1 MRRLSIRAFFYAADE
16 RLYAAALPSFLIV
29 SMSLVAVLWLEIIS
43 RKNKKDKNMAEI
55 LKIVNLNK
63 KFGNLEVLKD
73 VNLSLNEGEILSVL
87 GDSGCGKSTLLRIIA
102 GLETPSGG

>member
-1 MRRLSIRAFFYAADE
+1 
-16 RLYAAALPSFLIV
+16 
-29 SMSLVAVLWLEIIS
+29 
-43 RKNKKDKNMAEI
+43 MAEI

-73 VNLSLNEGEILSVL
+73 VNLSLNEGEILNVL

-102 GLETPSGG
+102 GLETPSGGQIFVKEGCGTAMMFQSYIS

>member
-1 MRRLSIRAFFYAADE
+1 MD
-16 RLYAAALPSFLIV
+16 
-29 SMSLVAVLWLEIIS
+29 
-43 RKNKKDKNMAEI
+43 EI

-73 VNLSLNEGEILSVL
+73 VNLSLNEGEILSIL

>member
-1 MRRLSIRAFFYAADE
+1 MD
-16 RLYAAALPSFLIV
+16 
-29 SMSLVAVLWLEIIS
+29 
-43 RKNKKDKNMAEI
+43 EI

>member
-1 MRRLSIRAFFYAADE
+1 MG
-16 RLYAAALPSFLIV
+16 
-29 SMSLVAVLWLEIIS
+29 
-43 RKNKKDKNMAEI
+43 EI

-102 GLETPSGG
+102 GLETPSGGQIASKMATVRR

>member
-1 MRRLSIRAFFYAADE
+1 
-16 RLYAAALPSFLIV
+16 
-29 SMSLVAVLWLEIIS
+29 
-43 RKNKKDKNMAEI
+43 MAEI

-87 GDSGCGKSTLLRIIA
+87 GDSGCGKSTLFRIIA
-102 GLETPSGG
+102 GL

>member
-1 MRRLSIRAFFYAADE
+1 
-16 RLYAAALPSFLIV
+16 
-29 SMSLVAVLWLEIIS
+29 
-43 RKNKKDKNMAEI
+43 MAEI

>member
-1 MRRLSIRAFFYAADE
+1 
-16 RLYAAALPSFLIV
+16 
-29 SMSLVAVLWLEIIS
+29 
-43 RKNKKDKNMAEI
+43 MAEI

-102 GLETPSGG
+102 GLETPSGGQIAVKEGCGTDDVSELRAFSAFKRLQKRGICSVATT

>member
-1 MRRLSIRAFFYAADE
+1 MAA
-16 RLYAAALPSFLIV
+16 
-29 SMSLVAVLWLEIIS
+29 
-43 RKNKKDKNMAEI
+43 I

>member
-1 MRRLSIRAFFYAADE
+1 
-16 RLYAAALPSFLIV
+16 
-29 SMSLVAVLWLEIIS
+29 
-43 RKNKKDKNMAEI
+43 MAEF

-73 VNLSLNEGEILSVL
+73 VNLSLNEGEILSIL

-102 GLETPSGG
+102 GLETPSGGLKRATAPR

>member
-1 MRRLSIRAFFYAADE
+1 
-16 RLYAAALPSFLIV
+16 
-29 SMSLVAVLWLEIIS
+29 
-43 RKNKKDKNMAEI
+43 MAEI

-102 GLETPSGG
+102 GLETPSGGKSP